1 MRLIQNFDNQ
11 LIMTFEYPFQ
21 ILGSESSQDIDV
33 MIFVEELPT
42 SVYECS
48 QFCLSYG
55 KILSEKLTLQGF
67 QTLEELNRRKINA
80 NVGIVQNGVLIS
92 AYKGNQDETNN
103 ALFYTYAL
111 HKQYFDN
118 HILKIVPRNLTEK
131 IHRTLRVMLSFLT
144 KSIHRV
150 TIKMALIADW
160 EQKIEVLLALDLQEV
175 FLENQR
181 KNQLGKVTLLDFQ
194 KTFAFQMGQCQALLE
209 GKELYT
215 KEEISAYFPALSGYL
230 LRTENLDNSVL
241 NDFKN
246 NFLEKIVD
254 YLQKT

>member
-1 MRLIQNFDNQ
+1 MKFL
-11 LIMTFEYPFQ
+11 YPFQ
-21 ILGSESSQDIDV
+21 ILGSESSQDIDIMV
-33 MIFVEELPT
+33 FVEKLPT

-55 KILSEKLTLQGF
+55 KSLAKELNDDSTESLSENPQ
-67 QTLEELNRRKINA
+67 RKINA
-80 NVGIVQNGVLIS
+80 NVGIVQNGILIS

-103 ALFYTYAL
+103 ALFYTYVL

-118 HILKIVPRNLTEK
+118 HILEIVPRNLTEK

-144 KSIHRV
+144 KSKHRT

-160 EQKIEVLLALDLQEV
+160 QRKVEVLLALDLQE
-175 FLENQR
+175 FFFDNQL
-181 KNQLGKVTLLDFQ
+181 KNQLGKVALLDFQ

-209 GKELYT
+209 GQEFYT
-215 KEEISAYFPALSGYL
+215 KEAVSAYFPALSAYL

-246 NFLEKIVD
+246 NFLGRIVNF
-254 YLQKT
+254 LQMENS

>member
-1 MRLIQNFDNQ
+1 MNF
-11 LIMTFEYPFQ
+11 LYPFQ

-33 MIFVEELPT
+33 MVFVEKLPT

-55 KILSEKLTLQGF
+55 KILAEKLNDNSTKSLSENPQ
-67 QTLEELNRRKINA
+67 RKINT

-103 ALFYTYAL
+103 ALFCTYAL

-118 HILKIVPRNLTEK
+118 HILETVPRNITDK

-144 KSIHRV
+144 KSKHRI
-150 TIKMALIADW
+150 TIKMALMADW
-160 EQKIEVLLALDLQEV
+160 KRKIEVLLALDLQEF
-175 FLENQR
+175 FLDNQR
-181 KNQLGKVTLLDFQ
+181 ENQLGKVTLLDFQ

-209 GKELYT
+209 GQELYT
-215 KEEISAYFPALSGYL
+215 KEAISAYFPALSGYL

-246 NFLEKIVD
+246 NFLGKIVD
-254 YLQKT
+254 YLQTESL